1 MDGMETNNGVVVLA
15 TTNHTENID
24 PAISDRP
31 GRFDRIIEVPLPDR
45 AQRKEIIQ
53 NLMRNMPTKIVSG
66 KVIDKVA
73 SKSEGLSGAW
83 IREVV
88 QTSMIEAISHD
99 RDEILAEDLEEGLK
113 DVLQRRGMAY
123 KPTPRLSDSGGRNSE
138 VSVM

>member
-1 MDGMETNNGVVVLA
+1 
-15 TTNHTENID
+15 
-24 PAISDRP
+24 
-31 GRFDRIIEVPLPDR
+31 
-45 AQRKEIIQ
+45 
-53 NLMRNMPTKIVSG
+53 MRNMPTKIVSG
-66 KVIDKVA
+66 KAIDKVA
-73 SKSEGLSGAW
+73 SKSEGLSGL

-88 QTSMIEAISHD
+88 QTSMIEAISND